1 MPVFYFLQLNW
12 HFFHL
17 RSTIKKKKIPTMPG
31 LELLKLVSVSLSNK
45 VIVILVQSL
54 VVKNRITITWQESA
68 GSDLSE
74 K

>member
-1 MPVFYFLQLNW
+1 
-12 HFFHL
+12 
-17 RSTIKKKKIPTMPG
+17 MPG